1 MPKDPFASDDITGAI
16 PSARET
22 SLPDGGAEAIP
33 AQNAA
38 PDAAAPGASAPP
50 PKSNVPASAAS
61 APPSLAPKP
70 LTGFAAAIKRALD
83 SWPPP
88 QGKGRQAAELW
99 LEHKDIAAYYA
110 ARDYA
115 PLWISDGKP
124 VAAVAN
130 IESRLALAG
139 DDGLSLAGIPQADFS
154 GDSDHLAAAEIA
166 FSEEIVAYGR
176 EASGVRI
183 DPQDINPLIGTKPDV
198 AAPGLILGAVAAA
211 GLDGGAM
218 LQSFNPQQKP
228 YLALRAKLIALRRQG
243 HDAVASG
250 SIPPGPSL
258 KLGMTDPRVPLIRAR
273 FGLDV
278 VQGDADLIYDTQVA
292 AAVADF
298 QRNNGLRPS
307 ASSRNVREKSLTAE
321 QKPDV
326 TNEIIANMEVWR
338 WMPRDLGQ
346 SRIDVNIPDFEV
358 RVVRDGTVVL
368 TNIAGGR
375 QADDADARV
384 LQHDEVSHRESVLE
398 CAAVDPAQGD
408 AAALARDPYYLQRMG
423 FEMFHFHGR
432 LMARQPPG
440 EKNALGADQVHVS
453 QPISRSTFTTR
464 RSAVSSPR
472 RNARSATAV
481 CVSTSRSTSPKPF
494 SDRNGRRSA
503 SSGSSAARNI
513 TSSCPCRYR
522 SISNISPPMWM
533 TTVIWCCAATSMAM
547 STGSSRPW
555 GLSVDRAS
563 QFLSRAILTIAPE
576 SANTLKR
583 NEKRRSFSLA
593 VVIKRAANWHHRRH
607 RFATF
612 AGLPVLVFIF
622 DNV

>member
-1 MPKDPFASDDITGAI
+1 MDRDAQLRLGLPIVLALCLGLASARAQALAPAESPAPAAAAMPKDPFASDDITGAI

-130 IESRLALAG
+130 IQSRLALAG

-307 ASSRNVREKSLTAE
+307 GIFTQRTRESLTAE
-321 QKPDV
+321 QRPDV
-326 TNEIIANMEVWR
+326 TNEIIANMEAWR
-338 WMPRDLGQ
+338 WMPRNLGQ

-368 TNIAGGR
+368 TN
-375 QADDADARV
+375 RV
-384 LQHDEVSHRESVLE
+384 VVGKPTTPTPVFSNTMKFLIVNPYWNVPPSILRKEMLPH
-398 CAAVDPAQGD
+398 
-408 AAALARDPYYLQRMG
+408 LARDPYYLQRMG
-423 FEMFHFHGR
+423 FETFYFHGR
-432 LMARQPPG
+432 LMVRQPPG
-440 EKNALGADQVHVS
+440 EKNALGQIKFMFPNQYSVYLHDTPQRRLFAETKRAFSHGCVRVDQPFDFA
-453 QPISRSTFTTR
+453 QTILG
-464 RSAVSSPR
+464 
-472 RNARSATAV
+472 
-481 CVSTSRSTSPKPF
+481 PKWPQE
-494 SDRNGRRSA
+494 R
-503 SSGSSAARNI
+503 
-513 TSSCPCRYR
+513 
-522 SISNISPPMWM
+522 
-533 TTVIWCCAATSMAM
+533 
-547 STGSSRPW
+547 
-555 GLSVDRAS
+555 
-563 QFLSRAILTIAPE
+563 
-576 SANTLKR
+576 
-583 NEKRRSFSLA
+583 
-593 VVIKRAANWHHRRH
+593 IKRLVGGKEHYV
-607 RFATF
+607 F
-612 AGLPVLVFIF
+612 LPVPLPIHIEYFTAYVDDDGHLVLRGDIYGYEHRIEQALGLIG
-622 DNV
+622 

>member
-1 MPKDPFASDDITGAI
+1 MDRDAQLRLGLPIVLALCLGLASARAQALAPAESHAPLAAAMPKDPFASDDITGAI

-38 PDAAAPGASAPP
+38 PDAAPPGASTPL

-61 APPSLAPKP
+61 APPSIAPKP

-124 VAAVAN
+124 VAAVAS
-130 IESRLALAG
+130 IETRLALAG

-198 AAPGLILGAVAAA
+198 AAPSLILGAVAAA
-211 GLDGGAM
+211 GPDGGKM
-218 LQSFNPQQKP
+218 LQGFNPQQKP

-243 HDAVASG
+243 HDGVAVS

-307 ASSRNVREKSLTAE
+307 GIFTQRTRESLTAE

-326 TNEIIANMEVWR
+326 TNEIIANMEAWR
-338 WMPRDLGQ
+338 WMPRNLGQ

-368 TNIAGGR
+368 TN
-375 QADDADARV
+375 RV
-384 LQHDEVSHRESVLE
+384 VVGKPTTPTPVFSNTMKFLIVNPYWNVPPSILRKEMLPH
-398 CAAVDPAQGD
+398 
-408 AAALARDPYYLQRMG
+408 LARDPFYLQRMG
-423 FEMFHFHGR
+423 FETFYFHGR
-432 LMARQPPG
+432 LMVRQPPG
-440 EKNALGADQVHVS
+440 EKNALGQIKFMFPNQYSVYLHDTPQRRLFAETKRAFSHGCVRVDQPFDFA
-453 QPISRSTFTTR
+453 QTILG
-464 RSAVSSPR
+464 
-472 RNARSATAV
+472 
-481 CVSTSRSTSPKPF
+481 PKWPQE
-494 SDRNGRRSA
+494 R
-503 SSGSSAARNI
+503 
-513 TSSCPCRYR
+513 
-522 SISNISPPMWM
+522 
-533 TTVIWCCAATSMAM
+533 
-547 STGSSRPW
+547 
-555 GLSVDRAS
+555 
-563 QFLSRAILTIAPE
+563 
-576 SANTLKR
+576 
-583 NEKRRSFSLA
+583 
-593 VVIKRAANWHHRRH
+593 IKRLVGGKEHYV
-607 RFATF
+607 F
-612 AGLPVLVFIF
+612 LPVPLPIHIEYFTAYVDDDGHLVLRGDIYGYEHRIEQALGL
-622 DNV
+622 VG